1 MRPYIADGL
10 IVVGALV
17 AVAGAIRATLAYV
30 RHFRAR
36 MIASTDRMNR
46 AIAAMEFAYST
57 SLAAIITGGG
67 IAVLVAG
74 LVIGSGVRAWT
85 ILMPVGLAAG
95 GALNAW
101 LSRRT
106 IDKLRKSSTA

>member
-1 MRPYIADGL
+1 L

-17 AVAGAIRATLAYV
+17 AVGGAIRGTLAYM
-30 RHFRAR
+30 RYFRER
-36 MIASTDRMNR
+36 TIASTDGVNR
-46 AIAAMEFAYST
+46 AIAGMEFAYST
-57 SLAAIITGGG
+57 SLVAVITGGG

-74 LVIGSGVRAWT
+74 LVIGSGVRAGT
-85 ILMPVGLAAG
+85 IFIPVGLAVG

-106 IDKLRKSSTA
+106 IAKLRKSGTA